1 MRARQILVGAMALL
15 ALAAPACSERSG
27 PTSATT
33 STASPSATG
42 VSVLPDIAYYGNGP
56 ELDAYLPDPRPSSAI
71 PAVIFV
77 HGGGWAG
84 GSRAEWGPWAMKLV
98 KEQGWAAFDVDYR
111 LDDSDPLSWPDEFL
125 DLQAAVRFVAAN
137 AVAFDIDPKRI
148 ALLGESAGGNLS
160 ALVSSLGTTN
170 SLTGSPAGA
179 SSAGQQVDGVT
190 VAGQT
195 LKYPATDLEVS
206 TAAVALWSVPTELAP
221 LDPPA
226 RGQSAPG
233 CGADKVCAFA
243 WDSGV
248 IENYFGC
255 SAIQCPQSYA
265 AASPI
270 THVSPTTSPTF
281 VANAEEELVPLAQ
294 ATEYAAALASAG
306 VFNELKVV
314 DGTLHAFQNAD
325 ALWAPTITFLARYI
339 DP

>member
-1 MRARQILVGAMALL
+1 MALL
-15 ALAAPACSERSG
+15 ALAAPACTERSG
-27 PTSATT
+27 STSTTT
-33 STASPSATG
+33 STTALSPTG
-42 VSVLPDIAYYGNGP
+42 VSVFADIAYYGNGP

-84 GSRAEWGPWAMKLV
+84 GSRAEWSPWATKLV

-111 LDDSDPLSWPDEFL
+111 LDGSDPLSWPDEFL
-125 DLQAAVRFVAAN
+125 DVQAAVRFVAAN
-137 AVAFDIDPKRI
+137 AATFGIDPKRI

-160 ALVSSLGTTN
+160 ALVSSLGTTD

-179 SSAGQQVDGVT
+179 GSAGQKVGGVT
-190 VAGQT
+190 VAGRT
-195 LKYPATDLEVS
+195 LTFPATDLGVS
-206 TAAVALWSVPTELAP
+206 TAAVALWSAPTELAP

-226 RGQSAPG
+226 KGQPAPG
-233 CGADKVCAFA
+233 CGADEACAFA

-248 IENYFGC
+248 IENYVGC
-255 SAIQCPQSYA
+255 SALQCPQSYA
-265 AASPI
+265 DASPI
-270 THVSPTTSPTF
+270 THVGPATSPTF
-281 VANAEEELVPLAQ
+281 VANAADELVPLAQ

-306 VFNELKVV
+306 VVNELKIL

-325 ALWAPTITFLARYI
+325 ALWAPTISFLARYV